1 MSMLPEII
9 LFEANKNFT
18 TVKNALDTG
27 LCLTFEQVFI
37 YNGFMINKEIN
48 CESES
53 NNGVGKIRKKMPDTE
68 ILYELADFF
77 KVMGDGTRI
86 RILWALEDDE
96 MCAGDLAVL
105 LDMTQSAISHQL
117 KVLRMSKLVKIR
129 KSGKN
134 VYYSLDD
141 NHVKM
146 ILKKSL
152 EHVKE

>member
-1 MSMLPEII
+1 
-9 LFEANKNFT
+9 
-18 TVKNALDTG
+18 
-27 LCLTFEQVFI
+27 
-37 YNGFMINKEIN
+37 MINKEIN